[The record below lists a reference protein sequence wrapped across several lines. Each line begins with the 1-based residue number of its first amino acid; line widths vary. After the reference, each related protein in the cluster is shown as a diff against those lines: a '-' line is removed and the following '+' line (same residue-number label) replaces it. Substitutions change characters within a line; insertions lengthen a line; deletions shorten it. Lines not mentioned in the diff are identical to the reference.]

1 MHKCVVFGV
10 FFACMPEELTMK
22 KDVAASA
29 AGAVAPKKP
38 EFSLIDEDLLKSL
51 IYTIRGVK
59 VMLDADLAEIYGY
72 STKAFNQQVK
82 NNIER
87 FAEDFRFQLSK
98 KEVEELRSK
107 KLTAI
112 TGVNDAEIL
121 RCKKCTTNIST
132 MSRSNPFAF
141 TEQGI
146 YMLMT
151 VLKGDLAVQQ
161 SMALIRLFKQM
172 KDYIA
177 AENTPD
183 VSAGMVA
190 LATQTSQNTRDIA
203 EIATDVRTLSNKV
216 KRNESF
222 LQKVMSN
229 FIDPSTFKHFLI
241 LNGQRLEADV
251 AYTQIYGM
259 AKKSVLIVDDYLDVK
274 TLDLLRCVAKGISVQ
289 IFSEQ
294 HGRTRLTESMLA
306 DFRAARPDVELDN
319 VRTTG
324 NVFHDRYIYLDF
336 GTDSEKLFH
345 CGASSKDAGNKITT
359 IMQLEDIAGYRALF
373 ERLLREE
380 G

>member
-1 MHKCVVFGV
+1 
-10 FFACMPEELTMK
+10 MK

-29 AGAVAPKKP
+29 AEAVAPKKP
-38 EFSLIDEDLLKSL
+38 EFSLIDEDLLKSR

-72 STKAFNQQVK
+72 STKDFNRQVK

-87 FAEDFRFQLSK
+87 FAEDFRFQLTK
-98 KEVEELRSK
+98 REVEELRSK
-107 KLTAI
+107 KFTAI
-112 TGVNDAEIL
+112 TDANDAKDL
-121 RCKKCTTNIST
+121 RCKNCTANIST
-132 MSRSNPFAF
+132 MSRSNPFVF

-177 AENTPD
+177 AENAPD

-216 KRNESF
+216 ERNESF

-251 AYTQIYGM
+251 AYTQIYGL

-274 TLDLLRCVAKGISVQ
+274 TLDLLRCVAKGVSVR

-306 DFRAARPDVELDN
+306 DFRAARPDVELSD
-319 VRTTG
+319 VRATG

-373 ERLLREE
+373 ERLLREGE
-380 G
+380 TEVFSRNQSLKWLSKNT